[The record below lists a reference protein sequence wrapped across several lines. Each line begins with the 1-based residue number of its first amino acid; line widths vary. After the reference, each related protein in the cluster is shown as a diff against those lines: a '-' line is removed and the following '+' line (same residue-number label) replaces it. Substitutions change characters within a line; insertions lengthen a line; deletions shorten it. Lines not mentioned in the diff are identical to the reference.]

1 MRSIFYC
8 VLIIFIFISVTH
20 SFADNNKYKAKT
32 YEEAYNLA
40 YDLVIN
46 KPDEAIEVI
55 RYINNQNIPVKEN
68 DIFFVNSIAA
78 LALRPIFRETKIGIN
93 LLDKVVK
100 IKPNDYQSNAIL
112 YSIYASKL
120 GYNPEKAIKYATNL
134 LDADYKSYITSTDSA
149 SPEKSSLPVIRN
161 YKDNMIKI
169 YEHIYII
176 FMELGESNRA
186 KKAKNISTDIDRH
199 K

>member
-1 MRSIFYC
+1 MRSVFYC

-20 SFADNNKYKAKT
+20 SFADNNKYKPKT

-93 LLDKVVK
+93 LLDKIVK

-112 YSIYASKL
+112 YTIYASKL
-120 GYNPEKAIKYATNL
+120 SYNPEKAKKYAINL
-134 LDADYKSYITSTDSA
+134 LDADYKSYIKSMDSV
-149 SPEKSSLPVIRN
+149 SPEKSSLSVVRN
-161 YKDNMIKI
+161 YKDNMIII
-169 YEHIYII
+169 YEHIYTF
-176 FMELGESNRA
+176 FMQLGESNRA
-186 KKAKNISTDIDRH
+186 KRAKDIASDIIG
-199 K
+199 